1 MALKIYQMVVWA
13 VMIQVALFYGINLLL
28 TRRENRLPADIL
40 EGVTLCTSFYIC
52 WTGLNKTIS

>member
-28 TRRENRLPADIL
+28 TRR
-40 EGVTLCTSFYIC
+40 
-52 WTGLNKTIS
+52 